1 MEILLLLIITYC
13 IYLHYKLSERNDE
26 ILELIDDYRDMY
38 FSDLEGELNAIKKQL
53 KKLKD
58 KKCCNEKPR
67 RKPAK
72 IRSRLLKTKIPK
84 D

>member
-58 KKCCNEKPR
+58 KKRN
-67 RKPAK
+67 
-72 IRSRLLKTKIPK
+72 
-84 D
+84 

>member
-58 KKCCNEKPR
+58 KKC
-67 RKPAK
+67 
-72 IRSRLLKTKIPK
+72 
-84 D
+84 